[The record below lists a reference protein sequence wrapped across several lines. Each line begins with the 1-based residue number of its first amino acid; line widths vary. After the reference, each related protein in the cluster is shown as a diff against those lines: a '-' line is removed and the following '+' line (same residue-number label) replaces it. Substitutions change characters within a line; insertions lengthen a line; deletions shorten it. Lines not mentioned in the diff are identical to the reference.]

1 MRQNDRRRS
10 ESPHLGIINISN
22 LGVAIGALQA
32 PRVEIAIGLL
42 QDIGIVLLEA
52 LLEVVAA
59 LHGVAVEADN
69 LMGGAVEL
77 KDAIWRRTGAE
88 VEAVDIL
95 GDKVGGPAIANERCD
110 GAMGLV
116 GQCAG
121 GDVSPAEE

>member
-32 PRVEIAIGLL
+32 PRVETAIGLL

-95 GDKVGGPAIANERCD
+95 GDKVGGPAVANERCD